1 MGNNPFKFGEIK
13 SRLEETKRVIP
24 VVIAKQAEQHFTE
37 AFNKGGLDEHKWD
50 ESKRRIEGEKAYMQK
65 PKGIT
70 MQRWHSNPTL
80 VGVTG
85 ALRRKVSRSIMNAT
99 WANIRLVVDLPYA
112 KYHNE
117 KMEGSTWRPFMIQ
130 TSTLKDKQLKLIRE
144 KFDKIWKL

>member
-1 MGNNPFKFGEIK
+1 MANPFKFDVVK
-13 SRLEETKRVIP
+13 AKLEETKRVLP

-37 AFNKGGLDEHKWD
+37 AFDKGGLDKNKWA
-50 ESKRRIEGEKAYMQK
+50 ESKRRIAGEPAYKAK
-65 PKGIT
+65 PRGIS

-99 WANIRLVVDLPYA
+99 WANIKLVVDLPYA

-117 KMEGSTWRPFMIQ
+117 QGAGKEWRPFMIQ
-130 TSTLKDKQLKLIRE
+130 TPELEDKQQKTIKE
-144 KFDKIWKL
+144 KMDKIWNQ